1 MRALIALVVVMGLAI
16 LIGSTTLVVLL
27 VQRAHA
33 PTVASLSGATV
44 PAPTTPAPATLT
56 LSEPEGTRIAAT
68 AVAGDRLVVQLSGGG
83 PDRLVVLDLRANTLL
98 ARVALGH

>member
-33 PTVASLSGATV
+33 PSAASLPPPLSGA
-44 PAPTTPAPATLT
+44 AALALG
-56 LSEPEGTRIAAT
+56 EPDGTHIAAT
-68 AVAGDRLVVQLSGGG
+68 AASGDRLVVQLSGGG
-83 PDRLVVLDLRANTLL
+83 PDRLVVLDLRANTIL
-98 ARVALGH
+98 ARIALGH

>member
-33 PTVASLSGATV
+33 PTPANLSGV
-44 PAPTTPAPATLT
+44 TTPAPATLT

-83 PDRLVVLDLRANTLL
+83 PDRLVVLDLRANTIL

>member
-33 PTVASLSGATV
+33 PTVAGLSGV
-44 PAPTTPAPATLT
+44 TTPAPATLT

-98 ARVALGH
+98 GRVALGH

>member
-33 PTVASLSGATV
+33 PGAASPAAATGT
-44 PAPTTPAPATLT
+44 AATLA
-56 LSEPEGTRIAAT
+56 LGEPEGTRIAAT
-68 AVAGDRLVVQLSGGG
+68 AAAGDRLVVQLSGGG
-83 PDRLVVLDLRANTLL
+83 PDRLVVLDLRANTIL
-98 ARVALGH
+98 ARIALGH